1 MGKRIGIMGGT
12 FNPVHIGHLIIAENA
27 YDEYQLDEVMF
38 LPSKNPP
45 HKKSSDIVREE
56 ERKKM
61 LSLAIEG
68 NSHFSLSMLE
78 FEREGK
84 TYSVDTM
91 EILKKQYPENE
102 YFFIIGADSLYNL
115 EKWHRA
121 EALMKMTCFLVA
133 SRDQH
138 SYDEMNMFAEQL
150 REKYGANIAFLNT
163 PTIEIS
169 SSKLREKARLK
180 KSISYFVPDKVREYI
195 KVHRLYRER

>member
-102 YFFIIGADSLYNL
+102 YFFNRSRFSL
-115 EKWHRA
+115 
-121 EALMKMTCFLVA
+121 
-133 SRDQH
+133 
-138 SYDEMNMFAEQL
+138 
-150 REKYGANIAFLNT
+150 
-163 PTIEIS
+163 
-169 SSKLREKARLK
+169 
-180 KSISYFVPDKVREYI
+180 
-195 KVHRLYRER
+195 